1 MQSKVE
7 KPPIKGRLSGGEPDS
22 GCSDVSKGSQS
33 SVRPAVLKE
42 QLENI
47 WMKKVVGTGRWWC
60 MPLISA
66 LGRQRPQDTE
76 KPCLEKQKGKKKKR
90 RKRRRK
96 KRRKR
101 RRRRKG
107 KERKGK
113 ERKGKERKG
122 KERKGKER
130 KGKERE
136 KKVGSPHDAS
146 TGKDYRKCPFSWQT
160 VRTLEP
166 WPMLQRLNGRY

>member
-66 LGRQRPQDTE
+66 LRRHRQVDLCVQGQYGLR
-76 KPCLEKQKGKKKKR
+76 LH
-90 RKRRRK
+90 
-96 KRRKR
+96 
-101 RRRRKG
+101 
-107 KERKGK
+107 KEALSLIIIITINNNK
-113 ERKGKERKG
+113 
-122 KERKGKER
+122 
-130 KGKERE
+130 
-136 KKVGSPHDAS
+136 
-146 TGKDYRKCPFSWQT
+146 
-160 VRTLEP
+160 
-166 WPMLQRLNGRY
+166 